1 MASVH
6 KVKKV
11 TQKNMYSTNILTPVH
26 IYHQK
31 ILSPQILYPWH
42 IHFIVTH
49 FELPGNTHFT

>member
-11 TQKNMYSTNILTPVH
+11 TQKNMYSTNILTPAH

-31 ILSPQILYPWH
+31 IMSPQILYP
-42 IHFIVTH
+42 
-49 FELPGNTHFT
+49 